1 MNFGSEFS
9 GGAKK
14 AAAAALVFFVVAVV
28 VLAIM
33 QFQAA
38 FTRTIPVTVVADR
51 AGLVM
56 NPEAK
61 VQLRGVRVGRVAA
74 IDEDPGRGKVTLKL
88 DIERDQVKYIP
99 ANVGAMI
106 RSNTVFGAKSVE
118 LQTPDDPSPQK
129 ISSGAV
135 ITGDRVAVELNTVY
149 QRLVGVLAELEPV
162 KLNVVLGTLSKALE
176 GNGNKLGEGLSG
188 LSKLLGT
195 MTSRGRAETLR
206 NDISS
211 AGRVIDT
218 YADAAPDLV
227 RTVDN
232 LTNLG
237 NTLRDKQS
245 DLDSLLVNLT
255 GMADAGNQTL
265 APKKDTLI
273 TTLSDFTQTATLF
286 GGLAP
291 GVRCFF
297 EPIARV
303 ALGTG
308 MQPGGVFGTDT
319 GFFKFNATLRPNKDS
334 YRYPDDLP
342 KVGAEGGPTCMAG
355 LSNVNQRTPA
365 PFYVADTSDRPYQPR
380 TSPQVNPKRLFQ
392 LMFGEYPGPGPK

>member
-1 MNFGSEFS
+1 MHFGSEFS

-14 AAAAALVFFVVAVV
+14 AAAAALVFFVVAAV

-38 FTRTIPVTVVADR
+38 FTRTIGVTVVADR

-61 VQLRGVRVGRVAA
+61 VQLRGVRVGRVAS
-74 IDEDPGRGKVTLKL
+74 IDEDPAHGKVTLKL
-88 DIERDQVKYIP
+88 DIESDQTKFIP
-99 ANVGAMI
+99 ANVTAMI

-135 ITGDRVAVELNTVY
+135 IAGDRVAVELNTLY
-149 QRLVGVLAELEPV
+149 QRLVVVLADLEPV
-162 KLNVVLGTLSKALE
+162 KLNVVLGTLSKSLE
-176 GNGNKLGEGLSG
+176 GKGNKLGEGLAGMSR
-188 LSKLLGT
+188 LLGE
-195 MTSRGRAETLR
+195 MTTGQRAATLR

-211 AGRVIDT
+211 AGRVLDT

-232 LTNLG
+232 LTVLG

-245 DLDSLLVNLT
+245 DLDALLVNLT
-255 GMADAGNQTL
+255 GMADAGNDIL
-265 APKKDTLI
+265 APKKDKLI

-291 GVRCFF
+291 GVQCFF

-303 ALGTG
+303 ALGTA
-308 MQPGGVFGTDT
+308 MAPGGVFGTDT
-319 GFFKFNATLRPNKDS
+319 GFFKFNATLRPNKDA
-334 YRYPDDLP
+334 YRFPDDLP
-342 KVGAEGGPTCMAG
+342 KTGAEGGPTCMAG
-355 LSNVNQRTPA
+355 LSDVNLRTPA
-365 PFYVADTSDRPYQPR
+365 PFYVADTSTRPYQPR

-392 LMFGEYPGPGPK
+392 LMFGEYNGPGHK

>member
-1 MNFGSEFS
+1 MHFGSEFS
-9 GGAKK
+9 GRTKK
-14 AAAAALVFFVVAVV
+14 AAAAALVFFLVAVV
-28 VLAIM
+28 VLAIL

-38 FTRTIPVTVVADR
+38 FTRTIAVTVVADR

-61 VQLRGVRVGRVAA
+61 VQLRGVRVGRVASIA
-74 IDEDPGRGKVTLKL
+74 EDPNRGKVTLIL

-99 ANVGAMI
+99 ANVTAMI

-118 LQTPDDPSPQK
+118 LQAPDNPSARQ

-135 ITGDRVAVELNTVY
+135 ITGDRVAVELNTLY
-149 QRLVGVLAELEPV
+149 QRLVGVLADVEPV
-162 KLNVVLGTLSKALE
+162 KLNVVLGSLSQALE
-176 GNGNKLGEGLSG
+176 GNGNKLGEGLAGMSQ
-188 LSKLLGT
+188 LLGR
-195 MTSRGRAETLR
+195 MTTARRTATLR
-206 NDISS
+206 EDISS
-211 AGRVIDT
+211 AGRVDDT
-218 YADAAPDLV
+218 YADAAPELV

-232 LTNLG
+232 LTVLG

-255 GMADAGNQTL
+255 GMSNIGNDTL

-273 TTLSDFTQTATLF
+273 TTLSDLTPTATLF

-291 GVRCFF
+291 GVQCFF

-303 ALGTG
+303 ALGTA
-308 MQPGGVFGTDT
+308 MEPGGVFGTDT

-342 KVGAEGGPTCMAG
+342 KVGVKGPTVCLPNMRD
-355 LSNVNQRTPA
+355 VNLREHA
-365 PFYVADTSDRPYQPR
+365 PFYVSDNANRPYQPR
-380 TSPQVNPKRLFQ
+380 TSPQVNPARLFQ
-392 LMFGEYPGPGPK
+392 LMFGEYPGPGPN